1 MFEGSCGTDCRFESA
16 FRERPL
22 AEQIGCIGTHCG
34 FRARRFTPKRR
45 FLRGFL
51 QNTSV
56 PVEPIVGSAAPIQYN
71 CTKAEGFES
80 VPVEPTMGS
89 RCFYAVYGAT
99 FCCSSHEREDTQF
112 VKRKLI
118 AGTKEVY
125 ILLHGIGRSS
135 IWYGYG
141 AAV

>member
-1 MFEGSCGTDCRFESA
+1 MHWDPLWVPRAPIHSKEA
-16 FRERPL
+16 FPKGLL
-22 AEQIGCIGTHCG
+22 A
-34 FRARRFTPKRR
+34 
-45 FLRGFL
+45 
-51 QNTSV
+51 NTSV

-71 CTKAEGFES
+71 CKKAEGFES

-99 FCCSSHEREDTQF
+99 FCCSSHELEDTQF